1 MDAALHDSART
12 CGVFVTFH
20 AAFPGVGAGISRAR
34 KAWGYLLGTA
44 AKIASTNSFF
54 KQLAYAA
61 LYRLLSGG
69 VHSGFRSTASL

>member
-20 AAFPGVGAGISRAR
+20 AAFPGVGHGLSRAR

-44 AKIASTNSFF
+44 AKIAAPHSFV
-54 KQLAYAA
+54 KQLSHAA

-69 VHSGFRSTASL
+69 IHSGFRSVVSL

>member
-20 AAFPGVGAGISRAR
+20 AAFPGVGDGISRPR
-34 KAWGYLLGTA
+34 KAWGYLFETARKIGT
-44 AKIASTNSFF
+44 SYSFL
-54 KQLAYAA
+54 KKPSHAA

-69 VHSGFRSTASL
+69 IHSGFRSVVSL